1 MKKIIA
7 MLLALSMMFALV
19 ACGGNTTTKTKATE
33 PKATEVKT
41 ETPETEAPAEETK
54 KYEGVELTMWSMW
67 SAGEGQALVIE
78 EAAAAFEA
86 ETGAKVHVEFK
97 GRDVKTMLS
106 AALESGEAI
115 DIIEDDYTRIGQ
127 VYAPYTYDLTEMAA
141 AANYD
146 EIGYACFNNQS
157 IEWAGYLNSIVEQ
170 PNIGGI
176 FYDKAAFAA
185 AGIETI
191 PTTWAELL
199 EACDKLVAAGIAPLA
214 LDSAYADFNVYHQLV
229 RHLGEDAIAELSA
242 NGGWAESEGAVAA
255 AQEIVDFVKAGYLVD
270 GAPDQYPN
278 SQNKL
283 GLGQAAM
290 IVCADYVC
298 AEVNN
303 TVGEVDWGF
312 MNFPVV
318 DNCVDPSAY
327 CGANSMAITSYTENA
342 QAAFDF
348 ILFTVTGT
356 YGQKLVD
363 NCNQI
368 PADSR
373 LNEVTLIGSVE
384 TLKNT
389 TAPMSWCASIDGN
402 KLQGYKDL
410 STQLFEGKFA
420 DGTAWCEA
428 MDALK

>member
-7 MLLALSMMFALV
+7 MLLAVAMMLALV
-19 ACGGNTTTKTKATE
+19 ACGGNTTPATQATEAKATE
-33 PKATEVKT
+33 AKT
-41 ETPETEAPAEETK
+41 ETTAPAVETK

-67 SAGEGQALVIE
+67 SAGEGQALVID
-78 EAAAAFEA
+78 EAAKAFEE
-86 ETGAKVHVEFK
+86 ETGAKVNVEFK

-127 VYAPYTYDLTEMAA
+127 VYAPYTYDLTELAA

-176 FYDKAAFAA
+176 FYDKAAFAT
-185 AGIETI
+185 AGIETV

-199 EACDKLVAAGIAPLA
+199 EACEKLVAAGIAPLA

-242 NGGWAESEGAVAA
+242 NGGWAESEGAIAA
-255 AQEIVDFVKAGYLVD
+255 AQEIIDFVNAGYLVD

-348 ILFTVTGT
+348 ILYVVTGT

-363 NCNQI
+363 NCSQI
-368 PADSR
+368 PADVR
-373 LNEVTLIGSVE
+373 LTEATLIGSVE

-389 TAPMSWCASIDGN
+389 TAPMSWCAAIDGN

-410 STQLFEGKFA
+410 STQIFEGKFA
-420 DGTAWCEA
+420 DGAAWCEA

>member
-7 MLLALSMMFALV
+7 MLLAVAMMFALV
-19 ACGGNTTTKTKATE
+19 ACGGNTTTETTAATTT
-33 PKATEVKT
+33 PAEVKT
-41 ETPETEAPAEETK
+41 ETTPATEATK

-67 SAGEGQALVIE
+67 SAGENQALVIE

-86 ETGAKVHVEFK
+86 ETGAHVNVEFK

-106 AALESGEAI
+106 AALESNEKI

-127 VYAPYTYDLTEMAA
+127 VYAPYTYDLTDMAA

-157 IEWAGYLNSIVEQ
+157 IAWAGYLNSIVEQ

-176 FYDKAAFAA
+176 FYDKAAFAT
-185 AGIETI
+185 AGIDTV

-229 RHLGEDAIAELSA
+229 RHLGEETIAELSA

-255 AQEIVDFVKAGYLVD
+255 AQEIIDFVNAGYLVD

-303 TVGEVDWGF
+303 AMGEVDWGF

-327 CGANSMAITSYTENA
+327 CGANSLAITSYTENA

-348 ILFTVTGT
+348 ILYVVTGT

-363 NCNQI
+363 NCSQI
-368 PADSR
+368 PADCR
-373 LNEVTLIGSVE
+373 LTEATLVGSVE

-389 TAPMSWCASIDGN
+389 TAPMSWCAAIDGN

-410 STQLFEGKFA
+410 STQIFEGKFA
-420 DGTAWCEA
+420 DGAAWCAA